1 MRKHTKAGLVLLMAG
16 MMMAGSVTSAFAD
29 TEPQQQQAALLTL
42 QKRTLRQAAREAPQ
56 LPQKTP

>member
-29 TEPQQQQAALLTL
+29 TEATAATL
-42 QKRTLRQAAREAPQ
+42 QKRTLRQPAREAPQ